1 MIDRSLNYG
10 REIIKDFAIQ
20 ARNYKTVLDIGAGN
34 GVDLLSYRSIENKC
48 DLFALEAYKP
58 NIEILNK
65 NKIKTYDIDL
75 EKDIFPFADNS
86 IDIINANQIL
96 EHTKEFFWIMH
107 ETTRTLR
114 LGGKFILG
122 VPNLASF
129 HNRLLLL
136 LGKQPSCIQV
146 DSAHIRGFT
155 KNGIASAIN
164 NIWGGYKMVAF
175 RGSNFYPFSP
185 ILAKPL
191 SRIFPNGAVTIFIM
205 FEKVDEYKN
214 SDFLHYPIDK
224 KLETNYYLG
233 R

>member
-164 NIWGGYKMVAF
+164 NIWGV
-175 RGSNFYPFSP
+175 
-185 ILAKPL
+185 
-191 SRIFPNGAVTIFIM
+191 
-205 FEKVDEYKN
+205 
-214 SDFLHYPIDK
+214 
-224 KLETNYYLG
+224 
-233 R
+233 